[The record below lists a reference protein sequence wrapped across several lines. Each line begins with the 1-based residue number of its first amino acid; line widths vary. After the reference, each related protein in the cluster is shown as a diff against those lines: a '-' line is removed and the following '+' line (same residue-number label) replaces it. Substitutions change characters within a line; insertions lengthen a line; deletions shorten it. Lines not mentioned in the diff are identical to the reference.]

1 MSPPNVVRGLSSAS
15 LVLHDKGVLSA
26 NLRTSSSRISA
37 QDHIMKDTTSPYET
51 TVWSTSGS
59 SARWHTSRRWRKST
73 GVMFS
78 PTWSSQIGHRVSHR
92 SRSGISHLYLLLGVN
107 CRRAVHSTTS
117 SPTTGRAA
125 TRVCD
130 LTPILNDGPRVM
142 GTTDVA
148 RMAEL
153 EHRRDARRL
162 TGCGGRTTHPPE
174 ATSTAPESSDAGAAD
189 GPGGN
194 YHRGSLVVRE
204 SQTNRT

>member
-1 MSPPNVVRGLSSAS
+1 MRGLSSAS

-37 QDHIMKDTTSPYET
+37 QDHIMKDTTSTHLVGPQ
-51 TVWSTSGS
+51 SGPV
-59 SARWHTSRRWRKST
+59 SARSARLPMSKRWRT
-73 GVMFS
+73 PTAVMFS

-107 CRRAVHSTTS
+107 CRRAAHSTTS
-117 SPTTGRAA
+117 SATTGRAS
-125 TRVCD
+125 TRVYD

-153 EHRRDARRL
+153 EQRAEARRL
-162 TGCGGRTTHPPE
+162 TGCGGRTTHPRE
-174 ATSTAPESSDAGAAD
+174 ATSTAPESSRHGGHDAR
-189 GPGGN
+189 GGKD
-194 YHRGSLVVRE
+194 HGGSLVVRE